1 MKGKYQHINDLDITE
16 NGVLKLLKGQNPSKA
31 PGPDNITQR
40 ILKELADDIAP
51 ILTEIFDHSYQTGEI
66 PSIWRTANIC
76 PIFKKGEKFE
86 AVNYRPVSL
95 TCISCK
101 IMEHI
106 ITSHI
111 MNHADANNIMYPM
124 QHGFRRGLSCETQ
137 LIEFIDDVTIN
148 MDKGKQTDCLIM
160 DFSKAFDKVSHS
172 LLIHKLDHYG
182 IRGKTNAWIR
192 SFLSNRKQSVVV
204 EGEMSSEV
212 PVDSGVPQGSVLG
225 PSLFLYYI
233 NDMPEGLSSSST
245 VRLFA
250 DDIVV
255 YMAITSDID
264 AEKLQDGLNKL
275 AEWEIRWLMKFHPEK
290 CNLLSITKNRNVIKT
305 DYIPHGHKLEH
316 IKSAKYLGVELTSD
330 MKWTSHVNNICA
342 KANKTI
348 GFLKRNINIS
358 NKSIKE
364 KAYKSLVRPTVEY
377 ASAAWNPHQKGDI
390 QKLEMIQRRAARFV
404 QNRYHI
410 TSSVSDMIR

>member
-1 MKGKYQHINDLDITE
+1 
-16 NGVLKLLKGQNPSKA
+16 
-31 PGPDNITQR
+31 
-40 ILKELADDIAP
+40 
-51 ILTEIFDHSYQTGEI
+51 
-66 PSIWRTANIC
+66 
-76 PIFKKGEKFE
+76 
-86 AVNYRPVSL
+86 
-95 TCISCK
+95 
-101 IMEHI
+101 
-106 ITSHI
+106 
-111 MNHADANNIMYPM
+111 
-124 QHGFRRGLSCETQ
+124 
-137 LIEFIDDVTIN
+137 
-148 MDKGKQTDCLIM
+148 
-160 DFSKAFDKVSHS
+160 
-172 LLIHKLDHYG
+172 
-182 IRGKTNAWIR
+182 
-192 SFLSNRKQSVVV
+192 
-204 EGEMSSEV
+204 MSSEV

-250 DDIVV
+250 DDTVV

-264 AEKLQDGLNKL
+264 AEKLQDDLNKL

-290 CNLLSITKNRNVIKT
+290 CNVLSITKNRNVIKR
-305 DYIPHGHKLEH
+305 DYILHGHKLEH

-358 NKSIKE
+358 NKGIKE
-364 KAYKSLVRPTVEY
+364 KGYKSLVRPTVEY

-404 QNRYHI
+404 QNRYHN
-410 TSSVSDMIR
+410 TSSVSDMIDQLEWPTLEERRRTASLSVMYKLMNNKLKIDTAQKLIPDERPSRNSNAKAV